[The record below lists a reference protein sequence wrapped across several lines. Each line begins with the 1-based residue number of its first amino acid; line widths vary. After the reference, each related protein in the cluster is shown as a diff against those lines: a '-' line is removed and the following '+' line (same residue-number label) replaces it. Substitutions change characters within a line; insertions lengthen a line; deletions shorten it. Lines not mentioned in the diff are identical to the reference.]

1 MVFIKLL
8 YVLLVGVV
16 VTLKIN
22 VSAPNFSLPDS
33 NGKNISLSSLLGKW
47 VVLYFYPKDNTPGC
61 TIEAVDFTHLAKDF
75 SKLNCVVLGVSK
87 DSCSSHSNFSKLFNL
102 GVILLSDPDGKMQTD
117 YGVWGK
123 KQFAGKEYMGTT
135 RTTYLIDPNGKI
147 VFIWENV
154 EPIAHANFVL
164 EKLKE
169 LSRKFA

>member
-8 YVLLVGVV
+8 YVLIRGVLVA
-16 VTLKIN
+16 LKIN
-22 VSAPNFSLPDS
+22 GSAPKFSLPDS
-33 NGKNISLSSLLGKW
+33 NGKNISISSFLGKW

-87 DSCSSHSNFSKLFNL
+87 DSCKSHENFSKLFNL
-102 GVILLSDPDGKMQTD
+102 GVILLSDSDGKMQTD

-135 RTTYLIDPNGKI
+135 RTTYLIDPLGKI

-154 EPIAHANFVL
+154 EPIGHAHCVL
-164 EKLKE
+164 EKLNEISKK
-169 LSRKFA
+169 SA